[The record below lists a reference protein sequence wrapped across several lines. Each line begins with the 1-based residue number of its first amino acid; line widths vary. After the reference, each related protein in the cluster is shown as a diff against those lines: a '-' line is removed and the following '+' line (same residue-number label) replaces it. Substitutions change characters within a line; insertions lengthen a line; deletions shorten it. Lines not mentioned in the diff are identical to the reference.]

1 MFFLSFEGN
10 HWCFLRVLPLEDQ
23 APVWDKHHSRK
34 EGFMRIIR
42 ASEHKPMPWK
52 NGGGTATAIVE
63 SPDGAGFDAFDWR
76 ISGAHV
82 GRDGP
87 FSVFPDV
94 DRTMFILRGK
104 ELCLHGLVPDPVRL
118 RVTSAPFDFP
128 GDVPVSATL
137 TSGSVDDLN
146 IMVDRR
152 RFQRA
157 ARRLAVGSD
166 ARIEP
171 RGVLLVYAEYGEIR
185 VRTATD
191 QATLHTNDTLVCE
204 ETADITVAEDSQA
217 ILIDIWPIK
226 QPA

>member
-1 MFFLSFEGN
+1 
-10 HWCFLRVLPLEDQ
+10 
-23 APVWDKHHSRK
+23 
-34 EGFMRIIR
+34 MRIIR
-42 ASEHKPMPWK
+42 ASGHKPMPWK

-63 SPDGAGFDAFDWR
+63 SPPGAGFDAFDWR

-104 ELCLHGLVPDPVRL
+104 ELCLHGLGPDAVRL
-118 RVTSAPFDFP
+118 TVSSAPFDFP

-137 TSGSVDDLN
+137 SDGPVDDLN

-157 ARRLAVGSD
+157 ARRLVAGSA
-166 ARIEP
+166 ARLEP
-171 RGVLLVYAEYGEIR
+171 RGVLLVYAETGTVHIS
-185 VRTATD
+185 TATD
-191 QATLHTNDTLVCE
+191 RATLHIHDTLVCE
-204 ETADITVAEDSQA
+204 EATNVSVSADSQA
-217 ILIDIWPIK
+217 ILIEIWSI
-226 QPA
+226 A

>member
-1 MFFLSFEGN
+1 
-10 HWCFLRVLPLEDQ
+10 
-23 APVWDKHHSRK
+23 
-34 EGFMRIIR
+34 MRIIR

-118 RVTSAPFDFP
+118 TVTSEPFDFP
-128 GDVPVSATL
+128 GDVAVSATL
-137 TSGSVDDLN
+137 TDGPVDDLN

-152 RFQRA
+152 RFQRKA
-157 ARRLAVGSD
+157 CRLAAWSV

-171 RGVLLVYAEYGEIR
+171 RGVLLVYAETGEVM

-191 QATLHTNDTLVCE
+191 QATLHVNDTLVCDE
-204 ETADITVAEDSQA
+204 AADVTVGTDSQA
-217 ILIDIWPIK
+217 ILVEIWSTA
-226 QPA
+226 QPV

>member
-1 MFFLSFEGN
+1 
-10 HWCFLRVLPLEDQ
+10 
-23 APVWDKHHSRK
+23 
-34 EGFMRIIR
+34 MRIIR
-42 ASEHKPMPWK
+42 ASQHKTMPWK

-87 FSVFPDV
+87 FSVFPHV
-94 DRTMFILRGK
+94 DRTMFVLRGK
-104 ELCLHGLVPDPVRL
+104 ELCLHGLFPEPVRL
-118 RVTSAPFDFP
+118 TVASAPFDFP

-137 TSGSVDDLN
+137 TDGPVDDLN

-157 ARRLAVGSD
+157 ARRLAAGKS

-171 RGVLLVYAEYGEIR
+171 RGVLLVYAEAGEVQ
-185 VRTATD
+185 VRTAAD
-191 QATLHTNDTLVCE
+191 QAALHIHDTLVCE
-204 ETADITVAEDSQA
+204 ETADITVAAESQA
-217 ILIDIWPIK
+217 ILIEIWPIAR
-226 QPA
+226 PA

>member
-1 MFFLSFEGN
+1 
-10 HWCFLRVLPLEDQ
+10 
-23 APVWDKHHSRK
+23 
-34 EGFMRIIR
+34 MRIIR
-42 ASEHKPMPWK
+42 ASEHKTLPWK

-87 FSVFPDV
+87 FSIFPHV

-104 ELCLHGLVPDPVRL
+104 ELCLHGIGPEAVRL
-118 RVTSAPFDFP
+118 TVRSAPFDFP

-137 TSGSVDDLN
+137 TDGPVDDLN

-157 ARRLAVGSD
+157 ARRLTVSPEL
-166 ARIEP
+166 RIEP
-171 RGVLLVYAEYGEIR
+171 RGVLLVYAESGEVR

-191 QATLHTNDTLVCE
+191 DAKLRINDTLVSE
-204 ETADITVAEDSQA
+204 ETTSITVGSGSLA
-217 ILIDIWPIK
+217 ILIEIWRIV
-226 QPA
+226 QPV

>member
-1 MFFLSFEGN
+1 
-10 HWCFLRVLPLEDQ
+10 VLALEDQ
-23 APVWDKHHSRK
+23 EFDWDKHHSRK
-34 EGFMRIIR
+34 DHDMRIIR

-63 SPDGAGFDAFDWR
+63 SPVGAGFDAFDWR

-104 ELCLHGLVPDPVRL
+104 ELCLHGLAPDPVRL
-118 RVTSAPFDFP
+118 TVTSEPFDFP

-137 TSGSVDDLN
+137 TDGPVDDLN

-157 ARRLAVGSD
+157 TRRLAAGASV
-166 ARIEP
+166 RIEP
-171 RGVLLVYAEYGEIR
+171 RGVLLVYAEKGEMQ
-185 VRTATD
+185 VRTTKGHAAI
-191 QATLHTNDTLVCE
+191 QANDAVVCE
-204 ETADITVAEDSQA
+204 ETADIVVRAGSQA
-217 ILIDIWPIK
+217 ILIEIWSIA
-226 QPA
+226 QAV

>member
-1 MFFLSFEGN
+1 MFLSSGRN
-10 HWCFLRVLPLEDQ
+10 RWRFLKALALEDQ
-23 APVWDKHHSRK
+23 APVWDKHPERK
-34 EGFMRIIR
+34 DAVMRIIR

-63 SPDGAGFDAFDWR
+63 SPEGAGFDAFDWR

-104 ELCLHGLVPDPVRL
+104 ELCLHGLAPDPVRL
-118 RVTSAPFDFP
+118 TVTSKPFDFP

-137 TSGSVDDLN
+137 TDGPVDDLN

-157 ARRLAVGSD
+157 ARRLAAGEST
-166 ARIEP
+166 RIEP
-171 RGVLLVYAEYGEIR
+171 RGVLMVYAETGE
-185 VRTATD
+185 VTVQTAMD
-191 QATLHTNDTLVCE
+191 LATLHIHDTLVFDE
-204 ETADITVAEDSQA
+204 AADITIGTGSQA
-217 ILIDIWPIK
+217 ILIEIWPIA
-226 QPA
+226 QPV

>member
-1 MFFLSFEGN
+1 
-10 HWCFLRVLPLEDQ
+10 
-23 APVWDKHHSRK
+23 
-34 EGFMRIIR
+34 MRIIR

-63 SPDGAGFDAFDWR
+63 SPSGSGFEAFDWR

-94 DRTMFILRGK
+94 DRTMFILRGE
-104 ELCLHGLVPDPVRL
+104 ELCLHGLGPDAVRL
-118 RVTSAPFDFP
+118 AVTSAPFDFP

-137 TSGSVDDLN
+137 TDGPVDDLN

-157 ARRLAVGSD
+157 ARRLAAGSVE
-166 ARIEP
+166 RIQPLET
-171 RGVLLVYAEYGEIR
+171 LLVYAETGK
-185 VRTATD
+185 VTVQTATD
-191 QATLHTNDTLVCE
+191 RATLDIHDTLVCNE
-204 ETADITVAEDSQA
+204 AANITVGTGSQA
-217 ILIDIWPIK
+217 IVVEIWPI
-226 QPA
+226 AHRM